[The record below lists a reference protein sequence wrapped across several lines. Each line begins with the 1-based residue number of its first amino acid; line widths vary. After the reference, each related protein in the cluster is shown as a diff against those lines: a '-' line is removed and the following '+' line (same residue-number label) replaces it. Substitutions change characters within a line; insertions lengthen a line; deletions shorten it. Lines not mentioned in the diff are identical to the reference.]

1 MVPVADDEHWMSAA
15 LAEARAAGVRGEVP
29 IGAVIV
35 RDGTLV
41 GRGGNQPIATVD
53 PTAHAEV
60 VALRSAA
67 AAVGNYRLVG
77 ATLYTTVEPCVMCM
91 GAALNARVARL
102 VYGCDDPKAGAARS
116 LFRLGED
123 PRLNHQLV
131 VCGQVGADESRM
143 LLREFFQARRC

>member
-1 MVPVADDEHWMSAA
+1 MAESFFESPRRASVTSESDRPRFRSILDALDE
-15 LAEARAAGVRGEVP
+15 
-29 IGAVIV
+29 
-35 RDGTLV
+35 
-41 GRGGNQPIATVD
+41 PIATVD

-60 VALRSAA
+60 VALRAA
-67 AAVGNYRLVG
+67 AVAVGNYRLVG
-77 ATLYTTVEPCVMCM
+77 ATLYATVEPCVMCM
-91 GAALNARVARL
+91 GAALNARVVRL